1 MKSIH
6 LIFVPAIFAL
16 AACAATPPPELND
29 AHAEYQK
36 VANGQAATLDP
47 TDLHTAQESLAAAD
61 KSFDDHGDTD
71 HTRDLAY
78 AAQRKAQLADVKANT
93 IAATKQQADAKAQ
106 LDQMKEQH
114 GKMTQAQLSAAQQQ
128 LATTGQALAIAQQQ
142 KADAEK
148 RAADA
153 SAALAAFAKV
163 KHDDRGMI
171 ITLSGGVLFASAK
184 YDLLP
189 QAQTKLA
196 QVADVLTKQD
206 KDSKIV
212 VNGYTDSQGSESFNQ
227 TLSQHRAESVRTYL
241 IGHGISSDRVTAT
254 GMGKE
259 NPVAD
264 NASAEGRADNRRVE
278 IVVQP
283 TSGSGGNSMMNGA
296 PSN

>member
-29 AHAEYQK
+29 AHAEYNK
-36 VANGQAATLDP
+36 VANSGPTAQLDP

-61 KSFDDHGDTD
+61 KSFDDNGDTA

-78 AAQRKAQLADVKANT
+78 AAERKAQLADVKAQT
-93 IAATKQQADAKAQ
+93 MAANKQQADAKAQ
-106 LDQMKEQH
+106 LEQMKDSNSKH
-114 GKMTQAQLSAAQQQ
+114 TSAQLNATQQQ
-128 LATTGQALAIAQQQ
+128 LAMTGQALAISQQQ

-153 SAALAAFAKV
+153 AAALAAFAKV

-171 ITLSGGVLFASAK
+171 ITLSGGVLFVSAK

-189 QAQTKLA
+189 QAQTKLQ
-196 QVADVLTKQD
+196 QVSDVLTKQD
-206 KDSKIV
+206 KDSKII
-212 VNGYTDSQGSESFNQ
+212 VNGYTDSQGSDSFNQ
-227 TLSQHRAESVRTYL
+227 VLSQHRAEAVRTFL
-241 IGHGISSDRVTAT
+241 VGHGIASDRITAV
-254 GMGKE
+254 GLGKE
-259 NPVAD
+259 SPVAD
-264 NASAEGRADNRRVE
+264 NASPEGRADNRRVE

-283 TSGSGGNSMMNGA
+283 ANGGGNTGTMNQ
-296 PSN
+296 

>member
-6 LIFVPAIFAL
+6 LICVPAIFAL
-16 AACAATPPPELND
+16 AACGSTPPPELND
-29 AHAEYQK
+29 AHTEYNK
-36 VANGQAATLDP
+36 VANSGPTSQLDP

-61 KSFDDHGDTD
+61 QSFADHGDTA

-78 AAQRKAQLADVKANT
+78 AAERKAQLADVKAQT
-93 IAATKQQADAKAQ
+93 IAAQKQQADAAAQ
-106 LDQMKEQH
+106 LEQMKDQNSKH
-114 GKMTQAQLSAAQQQ
+114 TSAQLNATQQQ
-128 LATTGQALAIAQQQ
+128 LAMTGQALAISQQQ

-148 RAADA
+148 RAAEA

-189 QAQTKLA
+189 QAQTKLS

-227 TLSQHRAESVRTYL
+227 VLSQHRAESVRSYL
-241 IGHGISSDRVTAT
+241 VGHGIASDRVTAQ
-254 GMGKE
+254 GLGPAS
-259 NPVAD
+259 PVAD
-264 NASAEGRADNRRVE
+264 NTSPEGRADNRRVE

-283 TSGSGGNSMMNGA
+283 VNGGNSGN
-296 PSN
+296 